1 LPGRCFASVTAEF
14 QIISLLHCFGLAAQG
29 LFLDSFS
36 FSFGVPEWIQ
46 RMARKFSKSSQ
57 SKKSAPKKA
66 VRPVVSKPKP
76 LSKAT
81 SKKGGKTVV
90 KKAPSKPLPKAA
102 SKASA
107 KADFSKSPF
116 NASLKPAEKI
126 HFLREMLRIR
136 RFEQQAL
143 KYYNQ
148 GIMGG
153 FLHLYI
159 GQESVAV
166 GTASLM
172 NGKDEIITA
181 YRDHGHALAVGMGMN
196 ECMAELFGKG
206 TGCSKGKGGS
216 MHFFAP
222 DKHYWGG
229 HGIVAGQ
236 TPLGLGLAFA
246 LKYKGIKGCAVAF
259 LGDGAV
265 NQGVYSECLNIA
277 ALWDLPIVFVI
288 ENNGYSMGTS
298 LERSSALRHSLASRA
313 EGFDVDWALC
323 GGFDL
328 YELRAGLGAAMERAR
343 NESKPMVLEVSTYRY
358 YGHSVADANAKK
370 YRSSEEIELYKA
382 KHDPITLWQ
391 NQLLSEKVITQAG
404 IDKID
409 AEAKAEA
416 AAAAEFGIASPWPT
430 EESIFEDIYHEVDH
444 QTEAGQTGRHF
455 FSE

>member
-1 LPGRCFASVTAEF
+1 
-14 QIISLLHCFGLAAQG
+14 
-29 LFLDSFS
+29 
-36 FSFGVPEWIQ
+36 
-46 RMARKFSKSSQ
+46 MARTLSLPSKSKKPAAKKVARPAAPKAAAKKVP
-57 SKKSAPKKA
+57 SKASKPVIKATAKKPVAKKA
-66 VRPVVSKPKP
+66 VMKLAATKKPAPLAKATAKEAKAVAKPAAPVAKVSKPEAKTSADW
-76 LSKAT
+76 SK
-81 SKKGGKTVV
+81 
-90 KKAPSKPLPKAA
+90 
-102 SKASA
+102 
-107 KADFSKSPF
+107 DPF
-116 NASLKPAEKI
+116 NARLKPAEKI
-126 HFLREMLRIR
+126 SFLREMLRIR

-143 KYYNQ
+143 KHYNN
-148 GIMGG
+148 GAMGG

-172 NGKDEIITA
+172 NGNDEIITA
-181 YRDHGHALAVGMGMN
+181 YRDHGHALAVGMEMN
-196 ECMAELFGKG
+196 PCMAELFGKG

-229 HGIVAGQ
+229 HGIVGGQ
-236 TPLGLGLAFA
+236 TPLGMGLAFA

-265 NQGVYSECLNIA
+265 NQGVFSECLNMA
-277 ALWDLPIVFVI
+277 ALFELPVVFVI

-298 LERSSALRHSLASRA
+298 LERSSAIRHSLASRA
-313 EGFDVDWALC
+313 EGFDVDWSLC

-328 YELRAGLGAAMERAR
+328 YELRANLGAVMEKAR
-343 NESKPMVLEVSTYRY
+343 TKFRPHVLEVSTYRY

-370 YRSSEEIELYKA
+370 YRSPEEIERYKTEF
-382 KHDPITLWQ
+382 DPISLWEK
-391 NQLLSEKVITQAG
+391 QLLKEKVITEAG
-404 IDKID
+404 IEKID

-416 AAAAEFGIASPWPT
+416 AAAAEFAIASPWPS

>member
-1 LPGRCFASVTAEF
+1 MEKL
-14 QIISLLHCFGLAAQG
+14 
-29 LFLDSFS
+29 
-36 FSFGVPEWIQ
+36 
-46 RMARKFSKSSQ
+46 MARTLSLPSK
-57 SKKSAPKKA
+57 SKKSAAKKVVRPAAPKSAAKKA
-66 VRPVVSKPKP
+66 LAKQAKP
-76 LSKAT
+76 LNKAPA
-81 SKKGGKTVV
+81 KVV
-90 KKAPSKPLPKAA
+90 KAAKKAPVSSKSVATKKAEA
-102 SKASA
+102 PEYFTHHKFVRSTGG
-107 KADFSKSPF
+107 DFSKDPV
-116 NASLKPAEKI
+116 NAALKPAQKI
-126 HFLREMLRIR
+126 QLLREMLRIR

-153 FLHLYI
+153 FLHLYN

-172 NGKDEIITA
+172 NGHDEIITA
-181 YRDHGHALAVGMGMN
+181 YRDHGHALSVGMGMN

-246 LKYKGIKGCAVAF
+246 IKYKGIHGCAVAF

-265 NQGVYSECLNIA
+265 NQGVFSECLNMA
-277 ALWDLPIVFVI
+277 ALFELPIVFVI

-298 LERSSALRHSLASRA
+298 LARSSAIRQSLASRA
-313 EGFDVDWALC
+313 EGFDVDWSVC
-323 GGFDL
+323 EGFDL
-328 YELRAGLGAAMERAR
+328 YELRAHLGSAMDKAR
-343 NESKPMVLEVSTYRY
+343 KQSRPHVLEVATYRY

-370 YRSSEEIELYKA
+370 YRSPEEIERYKTDF
-382 KHDPITLWQ
+382 DPITRWE
-391 NQLLSEKVITQAG
+391 NQLLKEKVVTPAQIE
-404 IDKID
+404 KID

-416 AAAAEFGIASPWPT
+416 AAAAEFGIASPWPS

-444 QTEAGQTGRHF
+444 KTEAGQTGRFF

>member
-1 LPGRCFASVTAEF
+1 MDMP
-14 QIISLLHCFGLAAQG
+14 
-29 LFLDSFS
+29 
-36 FSFGVPEWIQ
+36 
-46 RMARKFSKSSQ
+46 MARLLSLSSKS
-57 SKKSAPKKA
+57 KKTAPKKA
-66 VRPVVSKPKP
+66 APSTPSKVAAGKP
-76 LSKAT
+76 SKAL
-81 SKKGGKTVV
+81 KKTAVSTAPVTKTVAV
-90 KKAPSKPLPKAA
+90 KVPKAKPA
-102 SKASA
+102 ATVAKAGSSASA
-107 KADFSKSPF
+107 KVTSPDFSKSPF
-116 NASLKPAEKI
+116 NVSLKPQQKI
-126 HFLREMLRIR
+126 GFLREMLRIR

-153 FLHLYI
+153 FLHLYN

-172 NGKDEIITA
+172 NGHDEIITA

-246 LKYKGIKGCAVAF
+246 IKYRKINGCAVAF

-265 NQGVYSECLNIA
+265 NQGVFSECLNMA
-277 ALWDLPIVFVI
+277 ALWDLPIVYVI

-298 LERSSALRHSLASRA
+298 LERSSAVNGSLAKRA
-313 EGFDVDWALC
+313 EGFCVEWATC

-328 YELRAGLGAAMERAR
+328 YELRANLGAAMERAR
-343 NESKPMVLEVSTYRY
+343 KESKPMVLEVSTYRY

-370 YRSSEEIELYKA
+370 YRSPEEIERYKTEY
-382 KHDPITLWQ
+382 DPITIWQ
-391 NQLLSEKVITQAG
+391 NQLLKEKVVTQSQ
-404 IDKID
+404 IEKID
-409 AEAKAEA
+409 GEAKAEA
-416 AAAAEFGIASPWPT
+416 AAAAEFGIASPWPS
-430 EESIFEDIYHEVDH
+430 EESIFEDVYHEVDH
-444 QTEAGQTGRHF
+444 KTEAGQTGRFF